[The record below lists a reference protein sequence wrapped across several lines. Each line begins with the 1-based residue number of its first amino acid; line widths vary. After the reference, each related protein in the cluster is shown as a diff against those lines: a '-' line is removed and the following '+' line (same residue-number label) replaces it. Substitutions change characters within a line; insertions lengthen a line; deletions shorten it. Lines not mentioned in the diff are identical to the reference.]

1 MRIAI
6 TGGKGGTG
14 KSTIATALAAE
25 LAKKHR
31 TILVDADVECPDDHI
46 ILSTEREKIREVE
59 IFLPEFD
66 KQRCLKCGE
75 CSQICKE
82 NAIVLIRDNFP
93 FLVDKQCNGCGACL
107 LACPNRAISEDAQTI
122 GCIYLGKPVFDTGIA
137 ENLILISGEIYV
149 GLESTSPVVK
159 ATLDYAFELEDD
171 YDFLL
176 IDTAAGTHCN
186 VSTAL
191 MDSDLALAVAEP
203 TPLGKHDLDLI
214 LKLLELLKIQ
224 SVIILNKSDIGDI
237 DLIKEIQSNHGIDII
252 SKVPYTKTFLENY
265 SKGIPITHKEISE
278 IAQFLENRS

>member
-46 ILSTEREKIREVE
+46 ILSTEREEIGEIK

-66 KQRCLKCGE
+66 KERCLKCGE
-75 CSQICKE
+75 CSRICKE
-82 NAIVLIRDNFP
+82 NAIILIKDNFP
-93 FLVDKQCNGCGACL
+93 FLIDKQCNGCGACL
-107 LACPNRAISEDAQTI
+107 IACSNSAVSEGKQTI
-122 GCIYLGKPVFDTGIA
+122 GCIYQGKPVFDTNIA
-137 ENLILISGEIYV
+137 ENFILISGEIYV

-171 YDFLL
+171 YDLLL

-186 VSTAL
+186 VITAL
-191 MDSDLALAVAEP
+191 MDSDLALAIAEP
-203 TPLGKHDLDLI
+203 TPLGKHDLELI
-214 LKLLELLKIQ
+214 LKLLEILKIQ
-224 SVIILNKSDIGDI
+224 PAIILNKSDIGDI
-237 DLIKEIQSNHGIDII
+237 DLIKAIQSEYGVDII
-252 SKVPYTKTFLENY
+252 SMVPYTKTFLENY
-265 SKGIPITHKEISE
+265 SKGIPSTHKEILE
-278 IAQFLENRS
+278 IAQFLENRL